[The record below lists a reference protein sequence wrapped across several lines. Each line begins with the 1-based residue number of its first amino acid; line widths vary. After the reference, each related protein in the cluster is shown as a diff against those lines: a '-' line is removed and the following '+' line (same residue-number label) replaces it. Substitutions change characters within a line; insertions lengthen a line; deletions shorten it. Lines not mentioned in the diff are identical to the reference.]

1 MKILLFC
8 LFFITINAFSQTE
21 IKEKVKDTVEIFRTT
36 EVDTKPQLSKGMY
49 TLSLFISKNFN
60 FDENI
65 KNKKIIIFSSF
76 VIEPDGKMTDIKAF
90 HISFKDYIES
100 NVENASTAD
109 DKIAQLDQIESMKGE
124 TVRVLNLFNKTW
136 TAAKKGGK
144 EVRCLY
150 NYPINFTI
158 E

>member
-1 MKILLFC
+1 
-8 LFFITINAFSQTE
+8 
-21 IKEKVKDTVEIFRTT
+21 
-36 EVDTKPQLSKGMY
+36 
-49 TLSLFISKNFN
+49 
-60 FDENI
+60 
-65 KNKKIIIFSSF
+65 
-76 VIEPDGKMTDIKAF
+76 MTDIKAF

-100 NVENASTAD
+100 NVENASTAG

-136 TAAKKGGK
+136 TAAKKDGK